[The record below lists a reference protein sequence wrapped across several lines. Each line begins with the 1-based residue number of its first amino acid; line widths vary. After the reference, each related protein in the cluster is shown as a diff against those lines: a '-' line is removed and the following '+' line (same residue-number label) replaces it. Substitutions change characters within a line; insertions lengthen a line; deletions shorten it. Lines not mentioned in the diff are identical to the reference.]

1 MKSRILPAIAVL
13 FLALAACDRK
23 AEPPPAPAPAEEP
36 AIRPAAPAAPA
47 GPVSFIGRAWE
58 VAESDQIARGS
69 LRVFLPDGSLAM
81 SDPGATPAFG
91 SWRYADGRL
100 TIVEAGREYPTE
112 ILELSDRAFRIRMHG
127 PGDPVE
133 VRFVPAP
140 QELPATAMSAGPPD
154 AGTSPTA
161 ASLLGTAWRLEDLAG
176 AGVLD
181 RVQATLEFP
190 EPGRAG
196 GFGSCNRF
204 NGAVTIEGDSIR
216 FDGIAAT
223 RRACPE
229 AVMRQETAYF
239 AALQA
244 AERYEREGET
254 LRIHARDR
262 PAALR
267 FIAIAAN
274 TAPPASAIAGVPPAG
289 DAALAG
295 IWTVV
300 AHHHSPGISALTD
313 EEANRRHGETI
324 RLTARSAIAP
334 ANACREPRYATSQ
347 VPVAAYL
354 ASAFSIA
361 PTRLPPLTGHNQMR
375 VMEVSCGDADWTELG
390 GLLLEVD
397 RDRVL
402 APWDGVFFELARDR
416 DFRGL
421 GQEPGWQIELRK
433 GLEMRFTYDYGK
445 GTAVTP
451 APRPRVDA
459 NTGTQTFHAKAGA
472 SDLRL
477 DIVPVRCEDSM
488 SGRAFPAT
496 VTVTLNGRAFRGCG
510 EHLAAPLQ

>member
-1 MKSRILPAIAVL
+1 MNSRKLPATAVL
-13 FLALAACDRK
+13 ILALAACGKR
-23 AEPPPAPAPAEEP
+23 AEPPPPVPAPAEEP
-36 AIRPAAPAAPA
+36 ATRPAAVMEPAT
-47 GPVSFIGRAWE
+47 FIGRTWQ
-58 VAESDQIARGS
+58 VAESAQFARGS
-69 LRVFLPDGSLAM
+69 LRVFLPDGTLAM
-81 SDPGATPAFG
+81 SDPGAAPAFG

-140 QELPATAMSAGPPD
+140 QEFPAAAASAEPPV
-154 AGTSPTA
+154 AGASPTA
-161 ASLLGTAWRLEDLAG
+161 ESLLGTAWQLEDLAG
-176 AGVLD
+176 AGVVD

-196 GFGSCNRF
+196 GLGSCNRF
-204 NGAVTIEGDSIR
+204 NGAVTIEGDTIR
-216 FDGIAAT
+216 FAGIAAT

-244 AERYEREGET
+244 AERFEREGET
-254 LRIHARDR
+254 LRIHALDR
-262 PAALR
+262 PSPLR
-267 FIAIAAN
+267 FTAIAAT
-274 TAPPASAIAGVPPAG
+274 TAPPANADARVPSG
-289 DAALAG
+289 DDAALAG

-313 EEANRRHGETI
+313 EEANKRHGETI

-334 ANACREPRYATSQ
+334 GNTCREPRYTTSQ

-354 ASAFSIA
+354 ASAFNIA
-361 PTRLPPLTGHNQMR
+361 PARLPPLAGHNQMR

-397 RDRVL
+397 RDRAL
-402 APWDGVFFELARDR
+402 APWDGVFFVLARDR

-433 GLEMRFTYDYGK
+433 GLEMRFSYDYGK
-445 GTAVTP
+445 GTAATP

-459 NTGTQTFHAKAGA
+459 KTGTQTFHAKTGA
-472 SDLRL
+472 NDLRL

-488 SGRAFPAT
+488 SGKPYPTTA
-496 VTVTLNGRAFRGCG
+496 TVTLNGRTFRGCG
-510 EHLAAPLQ
+510 EHLATPFR